1 MRIALCFSG
10 QLRTWRKTITQFK
23 KFISILEDK
32 GHTVDVFCHM
42 WNFNTYPNAIAASM
56 QDFSPYVIVEQTE
69 IKELISELNP
79 KSFLVEQE
87 SSALSAQQSIL
98 NVTNKFI
105 LDTYGINY
113 YGHFF
118 APQFYSVMRSAYLK
132 RKYES
137 DNNLVY
143 DCCFRLRYDLWFI
156 DDQLDYFFTKSH
168 EFQQPMGGTIFSVH
182 NSIQQDFPYYRTGDI
197 FWFSNS
203 DTFDRICDFYR
214 WLKLLGPRVFGDYEN
229 PPIEG
234 TFYFYLKFLNLN
246 IKNLHADPSI
256 ARSDN
261 YQYLRQQAGYDGVMS
276 CDKI

>member
-32 GHTVDVFCHM
+32 GHNVDVFCHM

-56 QDFSPYVIVEQTE
+56 QDFSPYEKVEQAE
-69 IKELISELNP
+69 INELIAELDP
-79 KSFLVEQE
+79 KSFLVEE
-87 SSALSAQQSIL
+87 GSSALHAQQSIL

-118 APQFYSVMRSAYLK
+118 APQFYSIMRSAHLK

-137 DNNLVY
+137 DHDIVY
-143 DCCFRLRYDLWFI
+143 DCCFRLRYDLLLSE
-156 DDQLDYFFTKSH
+156 DQLKCFFEYST
-168 EFQQPMGGTIFSVH
+168 EFQQPQNNTIYSVH
-182 NSIQQDFPYYRTGDI
+182 NNRHNKFPFFKTGDI

-214 WLKLLGPRVFGDYEN
+214 WIRLLGPKVFGDTEN
-229 PPIEG
+229 LLIE
-234 TFYFYLKFLNLN
+234 TMFFYYLKFINLN
-246 IKNLHADPSI
+246 ISNLYTDPRI
-256 ARSDN
+256 ARSDD
-261 YQYLRQQAGYDGVMS
+261 YLELRQHAGYDGVMN